1 MLDLPSVRSSVA
13 IAATLALSSA
23 APPHQP
29 ARPVPDP
36 LAPFSFLVGGTWDGR
51 GAWPDGSNFRVELRY
66 TWGATH
72 RLLHFTTYEW
82 KESRREP
89 LYEGVVFFD
98 PARDAVF
105 QWNVKPDGSIAESR
119 VTRADSTG
127 YAVLGAHTR
136 STIRRTGP
144 NEMHWILEVPR
155 DSAWQTILDAPHR
168 RR

>member
-1 MLDLPSVRSSVA
+1 MKSIRARIVASSLGGAALIFTAIFSMLISPVVN
-13 IAATLALSSA
+13 AA
-23 APPHQP
+23 
-29 ARPVPDP
+29 
-36 LAPFSFLVGGTWDGR
+36 TWDGR
-51 GAWPDGSNFRVELRY
+51 GTWPDGSSFRVELRY
-66 TWGATH
+66 TWGVTH

-82 KESRREP
+82 KGSRREP
-89 LYEGVVFFD
+89 LYEGFVFFD

-105 QWNVKPDGSIAESR
+105 QWNVKPDGTIVESR

-144 NEMHWILEVPR
+144 NEMRWILEVPR
-155 DSAWQTILDAPHR
+155 DSGWHTILDAPHR